1 MKASASYSLWDDAE
15 DAAMREAAQVP
26 AAAPKPEREPA
37 REPSRQA
44 LRKIAPR
51 NYNAVIDAP
60 FGKVGIV
67 TGEDG
72 VRDIVYLPGD
82 TPGLAPNSELAG
94 QAAAQIERY
103 LNDAAAP
110 FDLPLAP
117 LGTDFQR
124 RVWDGIC
131 SIGRGSVLTYGELA
145 KRVGTINA
153 RAVGQACGSNY
164 FPIVIPCH
172 RVVSASGIG
181 GFSHHGGDGF
191 FRDVK
196 RWLLAH
202 EGVTIR

>member
-1 MKASASYSLWDDAE
+1 MMKASASYSLWDDAQ
-15 DAAMREAAQVP
+15 DAAMREAAHVP
-26 AAAPKPEREPA
+26 AAKPERA
-37 REPSRQA
+37 PSPQA

-82 TPGLAPNSELAG
+82 TPGLAPDSALAER
-94 QAAAQIERY
+94 ACAQIARY
-103 LNDAAAP
+103 LDDAAAP

-117 LGTDFQR
+117 LGTEFQR

-131 SIGRGSVLTYGELA
+131 AIELGSVLTYGELA

>member
-1 MKASASYSLWDDAE
+1 MMKASASYSLWDDAQ
-15 DAAMREAAQVP
+15 DAAMREAAHVP
-26 AAAPKPEREPA
+26 LAAPTKPERA
-37 REPSRQA
+37 PSAQA

-82 TPGLAPNSELAG
+82 TPGFAPDSALAER
-94 QAAAQIERY
+94 AAAQIARY
-103 LNDAAAP
+103 LDDAAAP

-131 SIGRGSVLTYGELA
+131 AIGLGSVLTYGELA
-145 KRVGTINA
+145 KRVGTLNA